1 MTGTACLSSR
11 WPQARAPQSRSAAHR
26 RTTSLSKTSAPPI
39 YRRTCEP
46 CASFQSSHRHS
57 SMRQSTSCGWA
68 SMWRI
73 GGNQEPCLCC
83 SCARR
88 HPRWGPTAP
97 SMSPSSC
104 ERLQS
109 EDTRACPP
117 AVAPARTRIVR
128 SWRRTDTAPGPFCDA
143 ADVAKREALAT
154 VVQPF
159 AQWFLAQSWRPPQA
173 SRLKSPVVCLNAAG
187 AGLH

>member
-1 MTGTACLSSR
+1 MTGTACLPSR
-11 WPQARAPQSRSAAHR
+11 WSQAPAPQSRSAAHR

-57 SMRQSTSCGWA
+57 SMRQSHETGVRAPCGGSAATKNYA
-68 SMWRI
+68 SAV
-73 GGNQEPCLCC
+73 P
-83 SCARR
+83 ARDW
-88 HPRWGPTAP
+88 HPALRAHAP
-97 SMSPSSC
+97 AMSRSSC

-109 EDTRACPP
+109 EDTRA
-117 AVAPARTRIVR
+117 VRLQLLRARTRIVR

-159 AQWFLAQSWRPPQA
+159 AAWFLGHSWR
-173 SRLKSPVVCLNAAG
+173 SHG
-187 AGLH
+187 AHW